1 MRKKQ
6 NHVAGD
12 DGVLKIDAQLGGEHH
27 HNSPPSPH
35 FANFAARLALRIADR
50 DRRRAR
56 RARLPRGD
64 AAMSNDAA
72 WLICQINAI
81 ATLICKKAALDEI
94 DLETLVDLSVA
105 LQNASYRVNRELDH
119 LSSANG
125 RAEEKERALE
135 NGYVPPE
142 GGAA

>member
-1 MRKKQ
+1 
-6 NHVAGD
+6 
-12 DGVLKIDAQLGGEHH
+12 
-27 HNSPPSPH
+27 
-35 FANFAARLALRIADR
+35 
-50 DRRRAR
+50 
-56 RARLPRGD
+56 
-64 AAMSNDAA
+64 MSNDAA